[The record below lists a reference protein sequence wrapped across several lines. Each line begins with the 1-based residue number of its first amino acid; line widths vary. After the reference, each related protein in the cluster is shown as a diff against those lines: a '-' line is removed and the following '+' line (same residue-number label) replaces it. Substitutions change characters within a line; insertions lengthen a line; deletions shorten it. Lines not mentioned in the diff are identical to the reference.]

1 MKFRILGCVA
11 AITMASSGAEAETIR
26 QLAVVKI
33 GEAMGLAAK
42 CSSLELD
49 SAKIQS
55 AVSSSGLAVK
65 GLMDEAFAVAEQVVV
80 KLQGSEESLACDMG
94 TKLYGKNG
102 IKAKGFLKPK

>member
-1 MKFRILGCVA
+1 MKFRILGYVA
-11 AITMASSGAEAETIR
+11 AIAVASSAAQADTVR

-55 AVSSSGLAVK
+55 AVSTSGLAVK

-80 KLQGSEESLACDMG
+80 KLQGSEESVACDIG
-94 TKLYGKNG
+94 TRLYGPDG
-102 IKAKGFLKPK
+102 QKAKGFLKPK